1 MRSNAFRISL
11 LTLSLG
17 VLQAC
22 STLPQRE
29 PVLPT
34 YSTQYQTDNTQLAH
48 LFEPLKQ
55 SHPNLTG
62 YHVLFEP
69 TKALATRLQLIER
82 ADQTLDL
89 QYYIWDN
96 DKVGA
101 LAIEA
106 ILRAADRG
114 VKVRLLVDDNNSKNL
129 EAVLRTLTQHPNIQ
143 VRVFNPFRFRNLRP
157 LDMVLDFDRITRRM
171 HNKTF
176 IVDQE
181 VALIGGRNMS
191 NQYYNAGENYQFSD
205 MDVLLVGQATDEIMN
220 SFDEY
225 WNHDYAYPIAD
236 LNRNRADRLS
246 MESLRKQL
254 EQNWFESTVEDYLGI
269 LSSSLSFDDWFNTNL
284 PLQWVKAEVI
294 KDSAD
299 KIKKDAPQEEHLNFQ
314 MTSYLKAPKSHV
326 DLVSAYF
333 IPDRQAQELI
343 QTFAAQGVKIRV
355 LTNSYKANDVPFVHA
370 FYAKYREPLLA
381 QGISLYEF
389 LPSMPYTLS
398 RAERKELFAD
408 QKVDKD
414 AIDRSSLHA
423 KFMALDN
430 QQVFI
435 GSFNFDPRSAHLN
448 TEIGVIL
455 ESPELATSIH
465 QGLDQNIMNY
475 AYKVTLNDQGKLEWQ
490 KKTEND
496 QRITYKKEPQ
506 MSWWEKL
513 GLKLI
518 SFLPIEGQM

>member
-1 MRSNAFRISL
+1 MRLKVVTLSTLSISL
-11 LTLSLG
+11 LTLS
-17 VLQAC
+17 AC
-22 STLPQRE
+22 STLPERQA
-29 PVLPT
+29 VVAT
-34 YSTQYQTDNTQLAH
+34 YANQYQTSDSYLAH
-48 LFEPLKQ
+48 LFQPLKQ
-55 SHPNLTG
+55 SHPNQTG

-82 ADQTLDL
+82 AQDTLDI

-101 LAIEA
+101 LALEA

-114 VKVRLLVDDNNSKNL
+114 VKVRLLVDDNNSKGL
-129 EAVLRTLTQHPNIQ
+129 EPAFRTLTQHPNIQ
-143 VRVFNPFRFRNLRP
+143 VRVFNPYRFRNLRP
-157 LDMVLDFDRITRRM
+157 LDMVLDLDRITRRM

-176 IVDQE
+176 IVDQQ

-191 NQYYNAGENYQFSD
+191 NQYFNAGESYQFSD
-205 MDVLLVGQATDEIMN
+205 MDVLLVGQATDDIMA

-246 MESLRKQL
+246 MQSLRKQL
-254 EQNWFESTVEDYLGI
+254 EKNWFDNTVEDYLGI
-269 LSSSLSFDDWFNTNL
+269 LTSSISFDEWFNENL
-284 PLQWVKAEVI
+284 PLEWVNAQVI

-299 KIKKDAPQEEHLNFQ
+299 KIKKDASKEQHLNFQ
-314 MTSYLKAPKSHV
+314 MSTLLDRPKSHV

-333 IPDRQAQELI
+333 VPDEQSRQI
-343 QTFAAQGVKIRV
+343 IKDFAEQGVQIRV

-370 FYAKYREPLLA
+370 FYSKYREPLLA
-381 QGISLYEF
+381 EGVQLYEF
-389 LPSMPYTLS
+389 LPTLPYTIS
-398 RAERKELFAD
+398 RSERKKLFAN
-408 QKVDKD
+408 QKQAKD
-414 AIDRSSLHA
+414 GFNRSSLHA

-430 QQVFI
+430 SQVFV
-435 GSFNFDPRSAHLN
+435 GSFNFDPRSAYLN

-455 ESPELATSIH
+455 DSPTLAKEIH
-465 QGLDQNIMNY
+465 NNLDQNIMSY
-475 AYKVTLNDQGKLEWQ
+475 AYKVQLDEHGQLEWK
-490 KKTEND
+490 KKTENKTL
-496 QRITYKKEPQ
+496 TYKQEPQ
-506 MSWWEKL
+506 MSWWERW